1 MRPKNT
7 GLKRL
12 LYATR
17 YSFQGLRALW
27 QHEAAFRQEIMLS
40 LLLTPVIIMVDV
52 TPAERA
58 LLVLSLLLVLITE
71 ILNTSVEVVI
81 DRIGHEDHALSGR
94 AKDLGSVAVMFSLI
108 GAALIWG
115 IVLWPDNELIR
126 DPVIP
131 PG

>member
-1 MRPKNT
+1 MKPKNT

-52 TPAERA
+52 TPGERA
-58 LLVLSLLLVLITE
+58 LLVASLLLVLITE
-71 ILNTSVEVVI
+71 ILNTAVEVVI
-81 DRIGHEDHALSGR
+81 DRIGHEDHVLSGR
-94 AKDLGSVAVMFSLI
+94 AKDLGSAAVMLSLI

-115 IVLWPDNELIR
+115 IVLWSGH
-126 DPVIP
+126 DP
-131 PG
+131 GR

>member
-1 MRPKNT
+1 MKSQNK

-12 LYATR
+12 IYATR

-27 QHEAAFRQEIMLS
+27 QQEAAFRQEITLS

-58 LLVLSLLLVLITE
+58 LLVISLLLVLITE
-71 ILNTSVEVVI
+71 ILNTAVEVII

-94 AKDLGSVAVMFSLI
+94 AKDMGSAAVMFSLI
-108 GAALIWG
+108 GAAIIWG
-115 IVLWPDNELIR
+115 IVLWPR
-126 DPVIP
+126 
-131 PG
+131 